1 MTEDMTEEM
10 TELRAENMSAAVSG
24 EELIKDV
31 SFTIKGGEL
40 IALLGPNG
48 AGKTTALRAALG
60 LVTLRSGTSYLGGEN
75 VKTLSP
81 ISRAR
86 RAAYL
91 PQTRPLAWPNRVKD
105 IVALGRFSHGAAM
118 GKLKGADRRAVEE
131 AIKACSLE
139 HLVERS
145 ADTLS
150 GGELARVHCARAMAA
165 QAPLLIADEPVA
177 ALDPRHQFRI
187 MDLIAHY
194 VNNGGGALVVL
205 HELTLAVQYAD
216 KLIFMKNGEVVSSG
230 APDDIL
236 SSDLLADIYGIKA
249 DVNGR
254 SVTIHGAL

>member
-1 MTEDMTEEM
+1 MTEEMTEVM

-24 EELIKDV
+24 KKLIKDV
-31 SFTIKGGEL
+31 SFTLKGGEL

-48 AGKTTALRAALG
+48 AGKSTALRAALG

-105 IVALGRFSHGAAM
+105 IVALGRFSH
-118 GKLKGADRRAVEE
+118 
-131 AIKACSLE
+131 
-139 HLVERS
+139 
-145 ADTLS
+145 
-150 GGELARVHCARAMAA
+150 
-165 QAPLLIADEPVA
+165 
-177 ALDPRHQFRI
+177 
-187 MDLIAHY
+187 Y

-205 HELTLAVQYAD
+205 HELTLAAQYAD